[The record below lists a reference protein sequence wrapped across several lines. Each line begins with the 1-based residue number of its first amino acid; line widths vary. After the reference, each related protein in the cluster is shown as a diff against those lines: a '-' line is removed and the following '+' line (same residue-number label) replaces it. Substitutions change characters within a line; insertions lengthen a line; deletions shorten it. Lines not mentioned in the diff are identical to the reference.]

1 MLYEDLELYTRF
13 TITLHDALLKNP
25 TLLDNLTLSTTER
38 TEKFKSMLIS
48 RWAYYEI
55 SGETI
60 PVFKFLIENRFGQ
73 LKDWYEELITAY
85 ETKIEMLDGE
95 LETITRDDTKKESGS
110 RSSELNGN
118 VKTNGTITDKTT
130 SQGTNET
137 TFNKDSTT
145 ELKHFDLPRTN
156 QTENKPSASDN
167 TAYNEVSTNSIT
179 ENKNGTNTNTT
190 DTTSTNSAST
200 TGSDT
205 KDATLKQTITKKG
218 GVNVIELKRDYM
230 KLLRNI
236 YLEFAEDFKTCFL
249 DLYY

>member
-60 PVFKFLIENRFGQ
+60 SVFKFLIENRFGQ

-118 VKTNGTITDKTT
+118 VSTTGTIKDNTT
-130 SQGTNET
+130 SEASNET
-137 TFNKDSTT
+137 TIAKNQLT
-145 ELKHFDLPRTN
+145 ELSHIDLPRTSV
-156 QTENKPSASDN
+156 TENRPSSKDRTSFEDNSSDTIKESKSGTNINNTDTRTTN
-167 TAYNEVSTNSIT
+167 TA
-179 ENKNGTNTNTT
+179 NTT
-190 DTTSTNSAST
+190 AN
-200 TGSDT
+200 DT